1 MLTSYQIYDIP
12 EINNI
17 ILEYKVEID
26 KIYSIILFL
35 DDIINSYTN

>member
-35 DDIINSYTN
+35 DDIINSYAN